1 MRKRIFT
8 MIPLVALLASCG
20 SAPDPL
26 AAVAKQLP
34 NDVTPVSKTSEEEQ
48 ETYSRALNKVME
60 GITTFDFSKSVYE
73 LSLGLNVSVSGSYQ
87 GVAFSGSVGLSGG
100 VKVGFD
106 QYKES
111 EETYSRMF
119 MSVDN
124 LSLSANINLPS
135 AMLEKM
141 PFTFPTSMSYGL
153 KFAEYI
159 EETPSGTF
167 VYADYSD
174 HGLQD
179 IIAGVVGLNVTEQ
192 SKIDE
197 ALDNILGTKDGSG
210 YRPGYAKINLSSI
223 LPEIYQDMTNNA
235 LPPAIANKP
244 ISYAMDMMGN
254 SIEEFLSKA
263 GDMLPAI
270 VEIVNPYVGVQYNG
284 NELDK
289 VTAVFNVNVA
299 SLIQQAGGDP
309 SSVPV
314 SGVFGLLVS
323 VGTDHGSSV
332 PVLET
337 LELSA
342 NMSVAT
348 ENFTVGLN
356 GNLAFNA
363 YFGSQANVKHVEN
376 PSSYVDVTSVITDLM
391 HSKGSEEI

>member
-34 NDVTPVSKTSEEEQ
+34 GDVTPVSTSTPEQQ

-87 GVAFSGSVGLSGG
+87 GVAFSGSVGLRGS
-100 VKVGFD
+100 VTVGFD
-106 QYKES
+106 QHKES
-111 EETYSRMF
+111 EETYSSMF

-124 LSLSANINLPS
+124 LSFTANINLPS
-135 AMLEKM
+135 DMLERM
-141 PFTFPTSMSYGL
+141 PFTFPTSMSCGL

-174 HGLQD
+174 RGLQD
-179 IIAGVVGLNVTEQ
+179 IIAKVIGMNAE
-192 SKIDE
+192 E
-197 ALDNILGTKDGSG
+197 AKDIEDTLDAILGEKDGSG
-210 YRPGYAKINLSSI
+210 YRPGLAKINFTTL
-223 LPEIYQDMTNNA
+223 LPEIYQDMTNEA

-323 VGTDHGSSV
+323 VGTDHGSKV

-363 YFGSQANVKHVEN
+363 YFGSQANVKHVSN

>member
-8 MIPLVALLASCG
+8 MFPLVALLASCG
-20 SAPDPL
+20 GAPDPL

-34 NDVTPVSKTSEEEQ
+34 GDVTPVSTSTTEQQ
-48 ETYSRALNKVME
+48 ETYSKALNKLME

-73 LSLGLNVSVSGSYQ
+73 LSLDLSYSVSGSFD
-87 GVAFSGSVGLSGG
+87 GVTFSGSAGLRGS
-100 VKVGFD
+100 VTVGFD

-135 AMLEKM
+135 AVLERM

-153 KFAEYI
+153 NFTVYI

-167 VYADYSD
+167 AYADFSD

-179 IIAGVVGLNVTEQ
+179 IISSVVRMNVTEQ

-197 ALDNILGTKDGSG
+197 ALDNILGTKDDSG
-210 YRPGYAKINLSSI
+210 YRPGLAKINFTTLI
-223 LPEIYQDMTNNA
+223 PEIYQDMTNNA

-244 ISYAMDMMGN
+244 ISYAIDMMGGF
-254 SIEEFLSKA
+254 IEEGLEEA
-263 GDMLPAI
+263 GSMLPAI

-284 NELDK
+284 NEIGK
-289 VTAVFNVNVA
+289 VSAVFNVNVA
-299 SLIQQAGGDP
+299 NLIQQVGGDP
-309 SSVPV
+309 SYVPV

-332 PVLET
+332 PALET
-337 LELSA
+337 LELST
-342 NMSVAT
+342 NMSVSVDGIY
-348 ENFTVGLN
+348 VGLN
-356 GNLAFNA
+356 GNFSFNA
-363 YFGSQANVKHVEN
+363 RFGSQANVKHVSN

-391 HSKGSEEI
+391 DSKGSEEI